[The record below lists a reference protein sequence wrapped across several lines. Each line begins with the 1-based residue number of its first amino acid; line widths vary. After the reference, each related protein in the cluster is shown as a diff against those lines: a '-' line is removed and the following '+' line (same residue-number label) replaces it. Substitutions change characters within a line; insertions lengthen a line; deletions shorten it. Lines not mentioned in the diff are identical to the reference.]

1 MTTLYR
7 AVIFDMDGTL
17 LDTLDDLTA
26 AVNGALADQGLP
38 LRSRDK
44 VRTIIG
50 KGLPSLVRRALP
62 VGQRKKAQFEA
73 ALESARQHY
82 GRCWADSSVPYPG
95 VAEMLDGLAA
105 RGVDLAILSNKPHE
119 FTEEM
124 ARRLLGGWTFGG
136 GVLGVKPGGPVKPDP
151 EAALQMAA
159 HMGHRPGQ
167 VVFVGD
173 SPMDIQTAVAA
184 GMLPVGVSWGF
195 CGVRSLIN
203 AGAALILDRPEE
215 LLDLRF
221 PGS

>member
-7 AVIFDMDGTL
+7 AAIFDMDGTL
-17 LDTLDDLTA
+17 LDTLDDLAA
-26 AVNGALADQGLP
+26 AVNGALADHDLP
-38 LRSRDK
+38 RRSREK

-50 KGLPSLVRRALP
+50 KGLPSLMRRAMP
-62 VGQRKKAQFEA
+62 VGQRKKALFEA
-73 ALESARQHY
+73 VLESARQHY
-82 GRCWADSSVPYPG
+82 ARCWADSSEPYPG
-95 VAEMLDGLAA
+95 VAEMLDGLAG
-105 RGVDLAILSNKPHE
+105 RGVTMGILSNKPDE
-119 FTEEM
+119 FTGDM
-124 ARRLLGGWTFGG
+124 ARRLLGDWTFAG

-151 EAALQMAA
+151 QAALEMAA
-159 HMGHRPGQ
+159 HLGRPPKQ

-173 SPMDIQTAVAA
+173 SPMDMQTAVAA

-221 PGS
+221 PG